1 MTLVRKKKKHTI
13 KILARIGRNRNPHT
27 FLVRNT
33 ATLESHLAISPNIK
47 YKSLL

>member
-1 MTLVRKKKKHTI
+1 M
-13 KILARIGRNRNPHT
+13 LAKIGRNRNPHT

-47 YKSLL
+47 YKFMLLLSNSIQVSIQET